1 MSSNSVLSLFKSSI
15 GKKVIMA
22 LTGLFLSIFLVVHV
36 SGNLQLFKTDSG
48 LAFNQYS
55 VLMTTNPFI
64 KTISY
69 LLYITI
75 VLHAIRG
82 IMLVLE
88 NKKARPVSYAIYD
101 GKANSKWASRNM
113 GLLGTVI
120 LFFIVIHL
128 NDFWYQYKFGHI
140 PFTMYKTELTTGNL
154 VEVKEM
160 EAGFKM
166 GSKMEEMIVGDH
178 KYVIVKDLYKEVKD
192 EFKEWWLVLIYVVS
206 MAAVSFHLYHGFK
219 SSFQS
224 LGLNHRKYNGL
235 IQSIGTWVFAIIIPA
250 SFAAM
255 PLYFFINR

>member
-88 NKKARPVSYAIYD
+88 NKKARPVSYAMYD

-120 LFFIVIHL
+120 LFFIVIHA
-128 NDFWYQYKFGHI
+128 K
-140 PFTMYKTELTTGNL
+140 
-154 VEVKEM
+154 V
-160 EAGFKM
+160 
-166 GSKMEEMIVGDH
+166 
-178 KYVIVKDLYKEVKD
+178 
-192 EFKEWWLVLIYVVS
+192 
-206 MAAVSFHLYHGFK
+206 
-219 SSFQS
+219 
-224 LGLNHRKYNGL
+224 
-235 IQSIGTWVFAIIIPA
+235 
-250 SFAAM
+250 
-255 PLYFFINR
+255 